1 MNEPEII
8 NSSTNHHCL
17 CSGAWWRLPVLLA
30 LVLAAILIARS
41 LQRGEWSSRQLPVVP
56 PAVDSTGQTV
66 SLTIQTSEQD
76 VRHWANIPWQAG
88 MTVGELLNS
97 ASRLDGLTYSLQGNG
112 EMTLLTRLGENPNEG
127 VNGRNWTYF
136 VNGERAD
143 RSLASFELRPGDR
156 VLWTFAAE
164 E

>member
-1 MNEPEII
+1 
-8 NSSTNHHCL
+8 
-17 CSGAWWRLPVLLA
+17 
-30 LVLAAILIARS
+30 
-41 LQRGEWSSRQLPVVP
+41 
-56 PAVDSTGQTV
+56 
-66 SLTIQTSEQD
+66 
-76 VRHWANIPWQAG
+76 